1 MTRNEGLR
9 LAGALLLGAAL
20 ALPAGMMLA
29 RRDAPERAPLQPQ
42 EAAVRNVFS
51 PSVRDDPYFLGKQ
64 REGVEA
70 LEAHCRRTRELCAE
84 ARAARRRLD
93 ELARGR

>member
-1 MTRNEGLR
+1 LTAREGLR
-9 LAGALLLGAAL
+9 LVGALLLGAAL

-29 RRDAPERAPLQPQ
+29 RRDAPERAPARASQA
-42 EAAVRNVFS
+42 AAVRKVFS

-70 LEAHCRRTRELCAE
+70 LEAYCRRSGEMCAE
-84 ARAARRRLD
+84 AKQARARLA
-93 ELARGR
+93 ELTGE